1 MFLFFVFFEAGRNY
15 TEKRPILQI
24 RRPRSRGTR
33 ALPYRAPLMGESP
46 DLMLRSFGLSFCLFL
61 ATPVG
66 EGPSGLTLGSD
77 LSVVSRVCLSL

>member
-1 MFLFFVFFEAGRNY
+1 
-15 TEKRPILQI
+15 
-24 RRPRSRGTR
+24 
-33 ALPYRAPLMGESP
+33 MGESP

-77 LSVVSRVCLSL
+77 LSVVSRVCLSLLTFTSFSPLPTCLPSAH